1 MKDVSNTRW
10 ERVRGIKKKNTKETV
25 SEWIHKVM
33 EPVEENEYE
42 KSSISG

>member
-1 MKDVSNTRW
+1 MSQTPGGKEL
-10 ERVRGIKKKNTKETV
+10 ERHKKENTKETV